1 MGVCLL
7 VWVLM
12 GVNVMVLVFGQ
23 KCDFFWS
30 KMSINEP

>member
-12 GVNVMVLVFGQ
+12 GVNVMFFG
-23 KCDFFWS
+23 FGFWS
-30 KMSINEP
+30 KMRFLFVKNVHQ